1 MSDFDILERLRR
13 LHRLRSPSRANPS
26 GSQVPVDRGTA
37 PGPAVHFLASPEE
50 EREIANDMGTCLRR
64 TLRCPLSLERGGL
77 SLAQAFRGE
86 PGALA
91 PFFPELPAEAG
102 PDLRHV
108 AFLDTETTGLGG
120 SGTFAFL
127 VGVGAFE
134 LEPESAAP
142 RSFRIVQLLARHP
155 GEEAAML
162 QALAHHLESFVL
174 LGTFNGRTFDLP
186 LLRARYG
193 LHGRLGGPPC
203 LRLPSL
209 LEPDAPHL
217 DLLPPARRLWRR
229 RLGSCALGAL
239 ERGVL
244 GYRRGQAD
252 VSGAQIP
259 RLYMDYLAHG
269 HLQLLHGVFYHNA
282 EDIVSMVA
290 LLARLSRCL
299 LSASD
304 GIWEGGLPGPDLLS
318 LARLHEAMGQVERA
332 ERLYRAALEADL
344 EPRLRAEIFH
354 GLGWLLKRQGR
365 WDEAAQVWQRWI
377 AAVPGP
383 DPRPYVELAK
393 LSEWRT
399 RDLAQAEMWT
409 AWALYNQEMAPPGR
423 SSSRAIAEL
432 RHRLERIRRK
442 RRRNG
447 S

>member
-1 MSDFDILERLRR
+1 MSDIDILERLRR
-13 LHRLRSPSRANPS
+13 LHRLRSTSRALPSRLQAS
-26 GSQVPVDRGTA
+26 VDGGTA
-37 PGPAVHFLASPEE
+37 PDAAVHFLASPEE
-50 EREIANDMGTCLRR
+50 EREIANDLGTCLRR
-64 TLRCPLSLERGGL
+64 TLRCPPSLERGGL
-77 SLAQAFRGE
+77 SLAQAFRWDPE
-86 PGALA
+86 ALA
-91 PFFPELPAEAG
+91 SLFPGLPPGVAA
-102 PDLRHV
+102 DLRHV

-120 SGTFAFL
+120 SGSFAFL

-134 LEPESAAP
+134 LGPESAAP
-142 RSFRIVQLLARHP
+142 RAFRVVQFFARHP

-193 LHGRLGGPPC
+193 LHGRLGSPHLC
-203 LRLPSL
+203 LPSL
-209 LEPDAPHL
+209 LAPDAPHL

-239 ERGVL
+239 ERRVL

-252 VSGAQIP
+252 VPGAQIP

-269 HLQLLHGVFYHNA
+269 HLQALHGVFYHNA

-304 GIWEGGLPGPDLLS
+304 GMGEGGLPGADLLS
-318 LARLHEAMGQVERA
+318 LARLYEAMGQVERA
-332 ERLYRAALEADL
+332 ERLYRAALETDP

-365 WDEAAQVWQRWI
+365 WDEAAEVWQRWI

-393 LSEWRT
+393 LFEWRA

-409 AWALYNQEMAPPGR
+409 AWALHNQEAAPPGR
-423 SSSRAIAEL
+423 SSPRAIAEL

-447 S
+447 P